1 MHDDEGVN
9 DKRWLFKKDKKSDKR
24 EIDFTPY
31 MKNDKNNDLEISI
44 APLSTHLSQ
53 RTQADLNHANN
64 DSVNLNLLQLT
75 VSNRVIIFDLAD

>member
-1 MHDDEGVN
+1 
-9 DKRWLFKKDKKSDKR
+9 
-24 EIDFTPY
+24 
-31 MKNDKNNDLEISI
+31 LEISI